1 MYSPPPNHVFLQ
13 KRVDNSQKQVYN
25 EKQLKKPSKGK
36 NVMKDLRMNLN
47 AYFYFG
53 QGYYYGAGYFAC
65 MKLSSPES
73 RFAVS

>member
-1 MYSPPPNHVFLQ
+1 MYFPPQTMYFYKNALTTRENRSIM
-13 KRVDNSQKQVYN
+13 KNN
-25 EKQLKKPSKGK
+25 LKKPSKGK